1 KTMNGLV
8 NMLINN
14 LLSNRLNTMPQMQIF
29 NQMMSGKNP
38 QEQFQTIMNMAKST
52 KFDTNA
58 IIITEQQA
66 KELGLNIPH
75 RSE

>member
-1 KTMNGLV
+1 MNGLV

>member
-1 KTMNGLV
+1 
-8 NMLINN
+8 
-14 LLSNRLNTMPQMQIF
+14 MPQMQQPLQMY
-29 NQMMSGKNP
+29 NQMMAGKTP

-66 KELGLNIPH
+66 KELGLNIPR